1 MQYSQTLLDDIR
13 AAVDIVDLVS
23 RFVNLRKAGS
33 HWKGLCPFHAEKTPS
48 FTVNPQ
54 KGIFHCFGCGVGGD
68 AFGFVMRQDRLS
80 FPEAVRA
87 LAKSAGI
94 ALPEERGAQSGDS
107 GREEL
112 LRVMDL
118 AGRFFADTLWK
129 PAGERARA
137 YLGERGIDT
146 GIASHS
152 GLGSPPGG
160 WGRWPTSLKG
170 GKVPGGARFARGL
183 AVAGENGAG
192 ASARSPGRLVA
203 DQAREAGGERAPA
216 YLGEARVDH
225 GIARHFGLGY
235 APEGWE
241 SLLTFMK
248 GEKVS
253 EEALIATGLAVARE
267 NRAGAYDR
275 FRGRL
280 LFPIRDLQGRVVAF
294 GGRGFGDE
302 QPKYLN
308 SPETPLYTK
317 GNLLYAADLAR
328 QTIQSENRALLVEG
342 YVDCIMAHQ
351 HGFTGTVAAL
361 GTAFTPAQLALLR
374 RYCDEVVTFFDAD
387 AAGQKAAARA
397 EELLEPTGRG
407 MAWAVNRSGAF
418 EGAGALRVKVAL
430 LPAGHDPDTFL
441 RTVGREAFTERIA
454 AARSILSYSL
464 DRALADPDGA
474 TGPRARTTAFARVA
488 LLLAKVADGDEAAA
502 LSREAAAKLRM
513 DPTQLWIE
521 AQRLQSSLR
530 TPPAQSQ
537 PSPPASMPS
546 VERELVAL
554 LLYSAEARGALLGL
568 LGESDELGHASL
580 RAIVD
585 ALKHRPDASA
595 ESLMPDLPTDEA
607 RSVLS
612 SLLVVDR
619 ESVDARVSI
628 GQFQRRLERSQR
640 LRRAREVSQA
650 IAETQAQT
658 GVAAPMHAA

>member
-118 AGRFFADTLWK
+118 AGRFYADTLWK
-129 PAGERARA
+129 AAGERARA

-146 GIASHS
+146 GIA
-152 GLGSPPGG
+152 
-160 WGRWPTSLKG
+160 
-170 GKVPGGARFARGL
+170 
-183 AVAGENGAG
+183 
-192 ASARSPGRLVA
+192 
-203 DQAREAGGERAPA
+203 
-216 YLGEARVDH
+216 
-225 GIARHFGLGY
+225 RHFGLGY

-241 SLLTFMK
+241 SLLAVMK
-248 GEKVS
+248 TEKVP

-328 QTIQSENRALLVEG
+328 PAIQSQNRALLVEG

-502 LSREAAAKLRM
+502 LSREAAAKLGV

-546 VERELVAL
+546 VERDLVAL
-554 LLYSAEARGALLGL
+554 MLYSAEARGALLGL

-585 ALKHRPDASA
+585 ALKHRPDATA

-612 SLLVVDR
+612 SLLVEDR

-650 IAETQAQT
+650 IADVQAKT
-658 GVAAPMHAA
+658 GVAAPMHAELRTLHKESAVVYEITGGVAQSLEHGTSASPRSSDE

>member
-1 MQYSQTLLDDIR
+1 MATYSAAVLDDIR
-13 AAVDIVDLVS
+13 AGVDIVDFIG
-23 RFVNLRKAGS
+23 RFVNLRKAGAN
-33 HWKGLCPFHAEKTPS
+33 WKGLCPFHGEKTPS
-48 FTVNPQ
+48 FMVNPT

-68 AFGFVMRQDRLS
+68 VFGFLMRQDRLS

-87 LAKSAGI
+87 LAKTTGVS
-94 ALPEERGAQSGDS
+94 LPEARGAQAGDS

-112 LRVMDL
+112 FRAMDL
-118 AGRFFADTLWK
+118 AARFYAETLWG
-129 PAGERARA
+129 PSGERART
-137 YLGERGIDT
+137 YLAERGLD
-146 GIASHS
+146 
-152 GLGSPPGG
+152 PD
-160 WGRWPTSLKG
+160 
-170 GKVPGGARFARGL
+170 VARR
-183 AVAGENGAG
+183 
-192 ASARSPGRLVA
+192 
-203 DQAREAGGERAPA
+203 
-216 YLGEARVDH
+216 
-225 GIARHFGLGY
+225 FGLGY
-235 APEGWE
+235 APEGWDR
-241 SLLTFMK
+241 LLDFMRSEK
-248 GEKVS
+248 IGEETLV
-253 EEALIATGLAVARE
+253 AAGLAVQRE
-267 NRAGAYDR
+267 NRSGSYDR
-275 FRGRL
+275 FRNRL
-280 LFPIRDLQGRVVAF
+280 LFAIRDLQSRVVAF
-294 GGRGFGDE
+294 GGRAFGDD

-328 QTIQSENRALLVEG
+328 PTIQSQNRALLVEG

-351 HGFTGTVAAL
+351 YVFTGTVAAL

-418 EGAGALRVKVAL
+418 EGAGTLRVKVAL

-441 RTVGREAFTERIA
+441 RSVGREGFTERIA
-454 AARSILSYSL
+454 AARSILSYAL
-464 DRALADPDGA
+464 DRALVDPDGA

-502 LSREAAAKLRM
+502 LSREAAAKLGV

-537 PSPPASMPS
+537 PPAPVSMAS
-546 VERELVAL
+546 VERDLVAL
-554 LLYSAEARGALLGL
+554 LLHSDEARAALLAL

-580 RAIVD
+580 RAIVE
-585 ALKHRPDASA
+585 ALRRRPDAPA
-595 ESLMPDLPTDEA
+595 ESLMTDLPTDEA

-612 SLLVVDR
+612 SLLVEDR

-640 LRRAREVSQA
+640 LRRAREVSQP
-650 IAETQAQT
+650 IAETQAKT
-658 GVAAPMHAA
+658 GVAAPMHAELRTLHKESAVVYEITGGVAQSLEHGTSTSPRSSDE

>member
-13 AAVDIVDLVS
+13 AATDIVDLVG
-23 RFVNLRKAGS
+23 RFVNLRKAGTR
-33 HWKGLCPFHAEKTPS
+33 WKGLCPFHAEKTPS

-54 KGIFHCFGCGVGGD
+54 KNIFHCFGCGVGGD

-80 FPEAVRA
+80 FPEAVRS

-94 ALPEERGAQSGDS
+94 ALPEERGATGGDS
-107 GREEL
+107 GREAL
-112 LRVMDL
+112 MRVMDL
-118 AGRFFADTLWK
+118 AGRFYAETLWK

-137 YLGERGIDT
+137 YLAGRGIDT
-146 GIASHS
+146 DIA
-152 GLGSPPGG
+152 
-160 WGRWPTSLKG
+160 K
-170 GKVPGGARFARGL
+170 
-183 AVAGENGAG
+183 
-192 ASARSPGRLVA
+192 
-203 DQAREAGGERAPA
+203 
-216 YLGEARVDH
+216 
-225 GIARHFGLGY
+225 HFGLGY

-241 SLLTFMK
+241 TLLAFMK
-248 GEKVS
+248 GEQVA
-253 EEALIATGLAVARE
+253 EESLIAAGLAVARE

-328 QTIQSENRALLVEG
+328 PTIQSENRALLVEG

-418 EGAGALRVKVAL
+418 EGAGTLRVKVAL

-441 RTVGREAFTERIA
+441 RSAGREGFDERIA
-454 AARSILSYSL
+454 AARSILSYAL
-464 DRALADPDGA
+464 DRALVDPDGA
-474 TGPRARTTAFARVA
+474 TGARARTTAFARVA

-502 LSREAAAKLRM
+502 LSREAATRLGV

-530 TPPAQSQ
+530 TPPA
-537 PSPPASMPS
+537 PAQAVLSMPP
-546 VERELVAL
+546 VERDLVMLLLHSEEARTAL
-554 LLYSAEARGALLGL
+554 LVLLAD
-568 LGESDELGHASL
+568 SDEIAHASL
-580 RAIVD
+580 RAVVE
-585 ALKHRPDASA
+585 ALQRRPDAPA
-595 ESLMPDLPTDEA
+595 ESLMTDLPTDEA

-612 SLLVVDR
+612 SLLVEDR

-628 GQFQRRLERSQR
+628 GQFQRRLERGQR
-640 LRRAREVSQA
+640 LRRARELSQV
-650 IAETQAQT
+650 IAETQAKT
-658 GVAAPMHAA
+658 GVAAPMDTELRTLHKESAAVYEITGGVAQSLEHGTSMSPRSSDE

>member
-1 MQYSQTLLDDIR
+1 MQYSQALLDDIR

-33 HWKGLCPFHAEKTPS
+33 HWKGLCPFHSEKTPS

-54 KGIFHCFGCGVGGD
+54 KNIFHCFGCGVGGD

-87 LAKSAGI
+87 LAKTAGI
-94 ALPEERGAQSGDS
+94 ALPEERAAGRGDS

-112 LRVMDL
+112 IRVMDL
-118 AGRFFADTLWK
+118 AGRLYADLLWK

-137 YLGERGIDT
+137 YLEQRGIDT
-146 GIASHS
+146 
-152 GLGSPPGG
+152 
-160 WGRWPTSLKG
+160 
-170 GKVPGGARFARGL
+170 
-183 AVAGENGAG
+183 
-192 ASARSPGRLVA
+192 
-203 DQAREAGGERAPA
+203 
-216 YLGEARVDH
+216 
-225 GIARHFGLGY
+225 GIARHFGLGW

-241 SLLTFMK
+241 TLLTFMK
-248 GEKVS
+248 GEKVP
-253 EEALIATGLAVARE
+253 EEALIAAGLAVARE

-328 QTIQSENRALLVEG
+328 TTIQSENRALLVEG

-374 RYCDEVVTFFDAD
+374 RYCDEVITFFDAD

-397 EELLEPTGRG
+397 EELLEPTGRS

-418 EGAGALRVKVAL
+418 EGAGTLRVKVAL

-441 RTVGREAFTERIA
+441 RSVGREGFMERIA
-454 AARSILSYSL
+454 AARSILSYAL
-464 DRALADPDGA
+464 DRALVDPDGA

-502 LSREAAAKLRM
+502 LSREAATKLGV

-530 TPPAQSQ
+530 TPPPQAQ
-537 PSPPASMPS
+537 PSAPVSTPP
-546 VERELVAL
+546 VERDLVTL
-554 LLYSAEARGALLGL
+554 LLHSDEARATLLGL
-568 LGESDELGHASL
+568 LAEPDELGHASL
-580 RAIVD
+580 RAIVE
-585 ALKHRPDASA
+585 ALRRRPDAPA
-595 ESLMPDLPTDEA
+595 ESLMTDLPTDEA

-612 SLLVVDR
+612 SLLVEDR

-628 GQFQRRLERSQR
+628 GQFQRRLERSLR
-640 LRRAREVSQA
+640 LRRARELTQA
-650 IAETQAQT
+650 IAETQAKT
-658 GVAAPMHAA
+658 GVAAPMHAELRTLHKESAVVYEITGGVAQSLEHGTSTSPRSSDE

>member
-1 MQYSQTLLDDIR
+1 MQYSQTVLDDIR

-54 KGIFHCFGCGVGGD
+54 KNIFHCFGCGVGGD

-80 FPEAVRA
+80 FPEAVRS

-94 ALPEERGAQSGDS
+94 ALPDEHGARSGDS

-112 LRVMDL
+112 VRVMEL
-118 AGRFFADTLWK
+118 AGRFYADTLWK

-146 GIASHS
+146 GIA
-152 GLGSPPGG
+152 
-160 WGRWPTSLKG
+160 
-170 GKVPGGARFARGL
+170 
-183 AVAGENGAG
+183 
-192 ASARSPGRLVA
+192 
-203 DQAREAGGERAPA
+203 
-216 YLGEARVDH
+216 
-225 GIARHFGLGY
+225 RHFGLGY

-248 GEKVS
+248 TEKIS

-317 GNLLYAADLAR
+317 GNLLYGADLAR
-328 QTIQSENRALLVEG
+328 TTIQSQNRALLVEG

-351 HGFTGTVAAL
+351 YGFTGTVAAL

-418 EGAGALRVKVAL
+418 EGAGTLRVKVAL

-441 RTVGREAFTERIA
+441 RSVGSEGFTERIA
-454 AARSILSYSL
+454 AARSILSYAL
-464 DRALADPDGA
+464 DRALVDPDGA
-474 TGPRARTTAFARVA
+474 TGVRARTTAFARVA

-502 LSREAAAKLRM
+502 LSREAATKLGV

-530 TPPAQSQ
+530 TPPAQTQ
-537 PSPPASMPS
+537 PPAPGSTSP
-546 VERELVAL
+546 VERDLVTLLLHSEEARAAL
-554 LLYSAEARGALLGL
+554 LALV
-568 LGESDELGHASL
+568 GESDELGNAAL
-580 RAIVD
+580 RAIVE
-585 ALKHRPDASA
+585 ALRHRPDASA
-595 ESLMPDLPTDEA
+595 ESLMTDLPTDEA

-612 SLLVVDR
+612 SLLVEDR

-640 LRRAREVSQA
+640 LRRARGLSQA
-650 IAETQAQT
+650 IADAQAKT
-658 GVAAPMHAA
+658 GVGAPMQAELRTLHKESAVVYEITGGVAQSLEHGTPTSPRSSDE

>member
-1 MQYSQTLLDDIR
+1 MQYSQALLDDIR

-54 KGIFHCFGCGVGGD
+54 KNIFHCFGCGVGGD

-80 FPEAVRA
+80 FPEAVRS
-87 LAKSAGI
+87 LAKTAGI
-94 ALPEERGAQSGDS
+94 ALPEERGAGSGDS

-112 LRVMDL
+112 IRVMDL
-118 AGRFFADTLWK
+118 AGRFYADVLWK
-129 PAGERARA
+129 PAGERART
-137 YLGERGIDT
+137 YLEQRGID
-146 GIASHS
+146 
-152 GLGSPPGG
+152 
-160 WGRWPTSLKG
+160 
-170 GKVPGGARFARGL
+170 
-183 AVAGENGAG
+183 
-192 ASARSPGRLVA
+192 SA
-203 DQAREAGGERAPA
+203 
-216 YLGEARVDH
+216 
-225 GIARHFGLGY
+225 IARHFGLGY

-241 SLLTFMK
+241 TLLTVMK
-248 GEKVS
+248 GEKVP
-253 EEALIATGLAVARE
+253 EEALIAAGLAVARE

-328 QTIQSENRALLVEG
+328 TTIQSENRALLVEG

-361 GTAFTPAQLALLR
+361 GTAFTPAQLGLLR
-374 RYCDEVVTFFDAD
+374 RYCDEVITFFDAD

-397 EELLEPTGRG
+397 EELLEPTGRS

-418 EGAGALRVKVAL
+418 EGAGTLRVKVAL

-441 RTVGREAFTERIA
+441 RSVGREGFTERIA
-454 AARSILSYSL
+454 AARSILSYAL
-464 DRALADPDGA
+464 DRALVDPDGA
-474 TGPRARTTAFARVA
+474 SGPRARTTAFARIA
-488 LLLAKVADGDEAAA
+488 LLLAKVADGDEAAV
-502 LSREAAAKLRM
+502 LSREAATKLGV

-530 TPPAQSQ
+530 TPPTQAP
-537 PSPPASMPS
+537 PSAPVSTPP
-546 VERELVAL
+546 VERDLVTL
-554 LLYSAEARGALLGL
+554 LLHSDEARAALLGL
-568 LGESDELGHASL
+568 LGEPDELGHASL
-580 RAIVD
+580 RAIVE
-585 ALKHRPDASA
+585 ALRRRPDAPA
-595 ESLMPDLPTDEA
+595 ESLMTDLPTDEA

-612 SLLVVDR
+612 SLLVEDR

-640 LRRAREVSQA
+640 LRRARELTQA
-650 IAETQAQT
+650 IAETQAKT
-658 GVAAPMHAA
+658 GVAAPLHAELRTLHKESAVVYEITGGVAQSLEHGPSTSSRSSDE

>member
-1 MQYSQTLLDDIR
+1 MQYSQALLADIR

-54 KGIFHCFGCGVGGD
+54 KNIFHCFGCGVGGD

-87 LAKSAGI
+87 LAKTAGI
-94 ALPEERGAQSGDS
+94 ALPEERAAGGGDS

-112 LRVMDL
+112 TRVMDL
-118 AGRFFADTLWK
+118 AGRFYADLLWK

-137 YLGERGIDT
+137 YLEQRGIDT
-146 GIASHS
+146 
-152 GLGSPPGG
+152 
-160 WGRWPTSLKG
+160 
-170 GKVPGGARFARGL
+170 
-183 AVAGENGAG
+183 
-192 ASARSPGRLVA
+192 
-203 DQAREAGGERAPA
+203 
-216 YLGEARVDH
+216 
-225 GIARHFGLGY
+225 GIARHFGLGW

-241 SLLTFMK
+241 TLLSFMK
-248 GEKVS
+248 AGKVP
-253 EEALIATGLAVARE
+253 EEALIAAGLAVARE

-328 QTIQSENRALLVEG
+328 TTIQSENRALLVEG

-374 RYCDEVVTFFDAD
+374 RYCDEVITFFDAD

-397 EELLEPTGRG
+397 EELLEPTGRS

-418 EGAGALRVKVAL
+418 EGAGTLRVKVAL

-441 RTVGREAFTERIA
+441 RSVGREGFMERIA
-454 AARSILSYSL
+454 AARSILSYAL
-464 DRALADPDGA
+464 DRALVDPDGA

-502 LSREAAAKLRM
+502 LSREAATKLGV

-530 TPPAQSQ
+530 TPPPQAQ
-537 PSPPASMPS
+537 PSAPVSAPP
-546 VERELVAL
+546 VERDLVTL
-554 LLYSAEARGALLGL
+554 LLHSDEARATLLGL
-568 LGESDELGHASL
+568 LAEPDELGHASL
-580 RAIVD
+580 RAIVE
-585 ALKHRPDASA
+585 ALRRRPDAPA
-595 ESLMPDLPTDEA
+595 ESLMTDLPTDEA

-612 SLLVVDR
+612 SLLVEDR

-628 GQFQRRLERSQR
+628 GQFQRRLERSLR
-640 LRRAREVSQA
+640 LRRARELTQA
-650 IAETQAQT
+650 IAETQAKT
-658 GVAAPMHAA
+658 GVAAPMHAELRTLHKESAVVYEITGGVAQSLEHGTSTSPRSSDE